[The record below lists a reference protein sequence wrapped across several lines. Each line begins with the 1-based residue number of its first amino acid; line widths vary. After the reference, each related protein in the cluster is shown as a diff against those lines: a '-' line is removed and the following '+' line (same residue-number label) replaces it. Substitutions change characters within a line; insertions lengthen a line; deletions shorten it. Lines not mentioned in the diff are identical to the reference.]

1 LESLFSPFGELTEGV
16 SVSVLSILT
25 PSAITH
31 SLTHSLVIQFC
42 FSFFAASLIIDPKTQ
57 RPKGFGFVSYQSEI
71 QAQKAI
77 KALNATVIVSFLYIY
92 LLLLYCLSE
101 LEYCAINV
109 FVKMPD

>member
-1 LESLFSPFGELTEGV
+1 VFLCLFFLFSPPL
-16 SVSVLSILT
+16 LLL
-25 PSAITH
+25 TH
-31 SLTHSLVIQFC
+31 SLTGYSIL
-42 FSFFAASLIIDPKTQ
+42 FFAASLIIDPKTQ

-77 KALNATVIVSFLYIY
+77 KALNATVIVAFLYIY

>member
-31 SLTHSLVIQFC
+31 SLTGYSIL
-42 FSFFAASLIIDPKTQ
+42 FFAASLIIDPKTQ

-77 KALNATVIVSFLYIY
+77 KALNATVIVYFLYIFVGIV
-92 LLLLYCLSE
+92 LLVGIGILCHQRV
-101 LEYCAINV
+101 C
-109 FVKMPD
+109 